1 MRVVLLSNAS
11 LKHFPKNSL
20 SVYTVRLPQ
29 RLDFTDGSYEIGL
42 SEIQFYKSWFN
53 VKQCS
58 LTLKVNEAEETVYLD
73 DGYYKSDKKLI
84 KSINQAINDQCLNLK
99 VKFNFYYND
108 VNKNFFVIAEDVRG
122 CSIDITY
129 SSSLEKIL
137 NVQEEKMEIKSMTDN
152 TILVKYN
159 TPIRLHTIFNLI
171 VYTYVAKSS
180 IVGDT
185 QAQLLRV
192 VGVEDG
198 HWRLQ
203 STNFNNVQ
211 YFKMNKTHV
220 SSVSIYIYTDYGE
233 RVPFTHGRTVVTV
246 DIQKVKPINLI

>member
-1 MRVVLLSNAS
+1 
-11 LKHFPKNSL
+11 
-20 SVYTVRLPQ
+20 
-29 RLDFTDGSYEIGL
+29 
-42 SEIQFYKSWFN
+42 
-53 VKQCS
+53 
-58 LTLKVNEAEETVYLD
+58 
-73 DGYYKSDKKLI
+73 
-84 KSINQAINDQCLNLK
+84 
-99 VKFNFYYND
+99 
-108 VNKNFFVIAEDVRG
+108 
-122 CSIDITY
+122 
-129 SSSLEKIL
+129 
-137 NVQEEKMEIKSMTDN
+137 MEIKSMTDG

-159 TPIRLHTIFNLI
+159 TPIRLHTIFNLM
-171 VYTYVAKSS
+171 VYTDVAESS

-211 YFKMNKTHV
+211 YCKINKTHV

-246 DIQKVKPINLI
+246 DIRKVKPINLI